1 MKIPIFIIIFIL
13 ITALCY
19 FGLQS
24 KTIRFQMGTEA
35 TYCVPDKGYVAKV
48 FFLPDDH
55 KSISGF
61 TAGGCY
67 RTNDSS
73 CVLSKSILY
82 FNVVSIYERIPNSIQ
97 RELENSV
104 EYIELVENNQGVAQW
119 DSASGFYVLR
129 NTKKPKIGWWVWS
142 VPNYTGRDSNL
153 TLPPDSELVAFCSHI
168 DDAIAIPRTGI
179 ENAKFVCKRFA
190 KANGYNIE
198 YVFALENPIPS
209 RNQVNGIESSI
220 ARQLNLWRCE

>member
-1 MKIPIFIIIFIL
+1 MKSIIFIASIIL
-13 ITALCY
+13 TISIIYLFY
-19 FGLQS
+19 RND
-24 KTIRFQMGTEA
+24 TIRFQVGSEVA
-35 TYCVPDKGYVAKV
+35 YCVPKKGYIANI

-55 KSISGF
+55 SSTHGF
-61 TAGGCY
+61 TAGGCHQA
-67 RTNDSS
+67 DDKL
-73 CVLSKSILY
+73 CVLS
-82 FNVVSIYERIPNSIQ
+82 NSIIQ
-97 RELENSV
+97 FDVISVENKLPNRFRKELENSV

-129 NTKKPKIGWWVWS
+129 NAKKPKIGWWVWS